1 MISPEILV
9 LLGIAGSVF
18 SIGVGC
24 LIGRANLIKLV
35 IGLELMG
42 SGVSLVM
49 IIGGY
54 LAGDVGTSQAVVFTL
69 ITIEAVIAAV
79 ALSLMIAARRLWKTL
94 DITSITR
101 ILQER
106 GL

>member
-9 LLGIAGSVF
+9 LLGIAASVF

-24 LIGRANLIKLV
+24 LIGRANLIKIV

-49 IIGGY
+49 ITGGY
-54 LAGDVGTSQAVVFTL
+54 LSGDVGTSQAVVFTL

-79 ALSLMIAARRLWKTL
+79 ALALVIVARRLWKTL
-94 DITSITR
+94 DITFITR
-101 ILQER
+101 ILQE
-106 GL
+106 GGQ